1 MGVIKTNISKVYA
14 KARDRANVHVYRKC
28 VRTKCNVPM
37 RIVHF
42 NSGNSSLLKQPTRIA
57 IYSKSKVQVPE
68 KVYETFRLSVL
79 KNIENVCLNSLK
91 TDYCI
96 VFHKYPHQLL
106 RFHAIASGA
115 KADRISEGMSNAFG
129 TNFMKASKIKKGD
142 LFFST
147 YLSQKYVSNFI
158 NLIKQMKKSCAKLPF
173 NYYII
178 IEKNPTYPREK
189 Q

>member
-28 VRTKCNVPM
+28 ARTKCNVPM
-37 RIVHF
+37 RTVHF
-42 NSGNSSLLKQPTRIA
+42 NSGNSSLLKQPVRLA
-57 IYSKSKVQVPE
+57 LYSKSKVQVPE

-79 KNIENVCLNSLK
+79 KKIENICLNSLK

-115 KADRISEGMSNAFG
+115 KADRISEGMSNSFG
-129 TNFMKASKIKKGD
+129 SNFMKASKINVGD
-142 LFFST
+142 LFFT
-147 YLSQKYVSNFI
+147 IYLSDKYQPF
-158 NLIKQMKKSCAKLPF
+158 MKKLSVEIKKACAKLPF

-178 IEKNPTYPREK
+178 LENCVNTH
-189 Q
+189 